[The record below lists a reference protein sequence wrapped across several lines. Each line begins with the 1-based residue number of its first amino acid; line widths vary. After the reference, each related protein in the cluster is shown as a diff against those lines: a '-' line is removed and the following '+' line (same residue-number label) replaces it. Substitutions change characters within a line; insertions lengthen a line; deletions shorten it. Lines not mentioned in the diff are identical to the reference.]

1 MRISDWSSD
10 VCSSDLENLEL
21 FDADDSGR
29 RVTKPLL
36 ALDDATLLV
45 GRPGIHDRGRRLLA
59 QDMETSVDRQ
69 IVILRH
75 VDLGFVGEPV
85 KVAPRIMTNL
95 AADNFIP
102 VVDRNSAVTGKS
114 ESVRVDLVGRRILT
128 KKKNRQIK
136 NKK

>member
-1 MRISDWSSD
+1 MRRRPPRSTRTDTLLPYTTLFRSGKQRT
-10 VCSSDLENLEL
+10 CGENLEL

-45 GRPGIHDRGRRLLA
+45 DRPGIHDRGRRLLA

-75 VDLGFVGEPV
+75 VE
-85 KVAPRIMTNL
+85 AR
-95 AADNFIP
+95 
-102 VVDRNSAVTGKS
+102 SAEHTS
-114 ESVRVDLVGRRILT
+114 ELQSLMLISNAVFCL
-128 KKKNRQIK
+128 N
-136 NKK
+136 NKTPSYIHHT

>member
-45 GRPGIHDRGRRLLA
+45 DRPGIHAPGRRLLA
-59 QDMETSVDRQ
+59 LDMETSVDRQ
-69 IVILRH
+69 IVILRY
-75 VDLGFVGEPV
+75 VDAIKSVAASSRGVEFWTELQASPCEAVDQFILRTRSGGPTSEIQPV
-85 KVAPRIMTNL
+85 KRTSDTVSWL
-95 AADNFIP
+95 
-102 VVDRNSAVTGKS
+102 
-114 ESVRVDLVGRRILT
+114 
-128 KKKNRQIK
+128 
-136 NKK
+136 

>member
-10 VCSSDLENLEL
+10 VCSSDLITYLHALGKQRTCGENLEL

-45 GRPGIHDRGRRLLA
+45 DRPGIHDRGRRLLA

-75 VDLGFVGEPV
+75 VEAV
-85 KVAPRIMTNL
+85 K
-95 AADNFIP
+95 
-102 VVDRNSAVTGKS
+102 S
-114 ESVRVDLVGRRILT
+114 LVEGRRGVEICTELQDRKST
-128 KKKNRQIK
+128 RLNSSH
-136 NKK
+136 